1 MNNKNESENTNIVKI
16 NKKLLSDDAKI
27 ILEILRPIFEA
38 QQADLSEV
46 AKYLKNINE
55 YNEQHK
61 EEVNTIKLSTKEIQA
76 VIIGDWEDF
85 KQGKPVR
92 SMSKDITDIRESI
105 SSTLDKSKVISIEEL
120 VTGIKTQI
128 LDELNKK
135 TPFYRT
141 ADGIYKIVL
150 TIMVVITLMFTFNSN
165 CTNYFPLPK
174 PINQTIQSV
183 PVPSLPTIPTVP
195 N

>member
-1 MNNKNESENTNIVKI
+1 MNNKKELGINV
-16 NKKLLSDDAKI
+16 NKKILSEDAKT
-27 ILEILRPIFEA
+27 ILEILKPIFDA

-61 EEVNTIKLSTKEIQA
+61 EEVNIIKLSTKEIQA

-85 KQGKPVR
+85 KQGKPIK

-105 SSTLDKSKVISIEEL
+105 SSALDKNKIISIEEL
-120 VTGIKTQI
+120 VTGVKTQI

-135 TPFYRT
+135 IPWYRN
-141 ADGIYKIVL
+141 ADGIYKVVL
-150 TIMVVITLMFTFNSN
+150 TIMVIITLLFTFNSN
-165 CTNYFPLPK
+165 CTNFLQIPK
-174 PINQTIQSV
+174 QQINQTNQTV
-183 PVPSLPTIPTVP
+183 PIGLPTIPISP
-195 N
+195 K